1 MQKFLLLITLFM
13 LTGLATLLSGQ
24 VVTKNIIVANGGT
37 YSDPDEFVTVTA
49 FVPQMGLTETL
60 ATIHTH
66 SVQGLLVHEGY
77 AYVAAQDSLARIN
90 IDQGTVEAI
99 VALPGANKIAI
110 YGDMLLVSRQ
120 FPVTSEFVQLRNA
133 GDLSLIKSFPQ
144 ISDEVW
150 DITIANDTAYVSVAG
165 GWAAEVGSMAVIDM
179 DGMEFVREVDLGA
192 DAVGIGSAF
201 HYAGKLIFTC
211 KTPWG
216 GTTGNIIR
224 YDLNTT
230 QYEVFQVQGA
240 IGKAAGI
247 FDEQLFLVM
256 NGNIATFSLSA
267 MAVVDE
273 IFIQNPFAD
282 LEITALTFDQHEE
295 KLYVNYSY
303 WIPPDGTGIIYNAD
317 GTQAG
322 SYPTG
327 VAAEEVSADHRDVTS
342 IANAISP
349 KVELLIYPNPCVD
362 RLFVQNIFPGSV
374 ITITDVAGRQLVKK
388 FIDYQTSLVLD
399 VSGLK
404 KGVYFLAVAT
414 LQGQAK
420 ERAIF
425 IKQ

>member
-1 MQKFLLLITLFM
+1 MQKFLLLITLYV

-49 FVPQMGLTETL
+49 FVPQTGLTETL

-90 IDQGTVEAI
+90 IDQGIVESI
-99 VALPGANKIAI
+99 VAVPGVNKLAI

-120 FPVTSEFVQLRNA
+120 FPVTSGFLQLRNVV
-133 GDLSLIKSFPQ
+133 DLSLIKSFPQ
-144 ISDEVW
+144 ISDEAW
-150 DITIANDTAYVSVAG
+150 DITIASDTAYISVAG
-165 GWAAEVGSMAVIDM
+165 GWAAEVGKLAVIDM
-179 DGMEFVREVDLGA
+179 DGMEFIREVDMGV

-201 HYAGKLIFTC
+201 QYAGKLIFTC

-224 YDLNTT
+224 YDLNTAD
-230 QYEVFQVQGA
+230 YEVFQVQGA

-256 NGNIATFSLSA
+256 NGNIATFSLSL

-273 IFIQNPFAD
+273 TFILNPFAD
-282 LEITALTFDQHEE
+282 LEITALAFDHHEE
-295 KLYVNYSY
+295 RLFVNYSY
-303 WIPPDGTGIIYNAD
+303 WIPPDGTGIIYETD
-317 GTQAG
+317 GTVAG
-322 SYPTG
+322 TYPTG
-327 VAAEEVSADHRDVTS
+327 VAAEEVAADHRDVTS
-342 IANAISP
+342 TTDPVHP
-349 KVELLIYPNPCVD
+349 KFELLIYPNPCVD
-362 RLFVQNIFPGSV
+362 RLFLENIVPGSM
-374 ITITDVAGRQLVKK
+374 ILIKDISGRHVMKK
-388 FIDYQTSLVLD
+388 FFDAETSSVLD

-404 KGVYFLAVAT
+404 NGVYFLSVT
-414 LQGQAK
+414 SLGGQEK
-420 ERAIF
+420 ETAIF
-425 IKQ
+425 IKK